1 MHKGKKCINAKPGTK
16 SPVKSQSGTKKARK
30 TKKSY

>member
-1 MHKGKKCINAKPGTK
+1 MHKGKKCINAKPGAK
-16 SPVKSQSGTKKARK
+16 SPAKSRAKKARK